1 MTAATKIPI
10 GGHGFPVDGQLRSR
24 SAASLSLTVSAGWG
38 EKQLPRRLRYSGL
51 AALRS
56 AVGLP
61 PDLPV
66 VLQSAAE
73 KDG

>member
-1 MTAATKIPI
+1 MRGHSFPA
-10 GGHGFPVDGQLRSR
+10 GGQIVTDGIRGLGR
-24 SAASLSLTVSAGWG
+24 
-38 EKQLPRRLRYSGL
+38 EKQLPRRLRCSGL

-56 AVGLP
+56 AAGLP

-66 VLQSAAE
+66 VLQSPAE